1 MTTGQRLEAER
12 KNSKITLEKI
22 SEIIGISYQAYRKI
36 EKDIC
41 KPSCETLIAIAKMYN
56 LSTDYILGITDDK
69 RKYW

>member
-1 MTTGQRLEAER
+1 MTTGQRLEEER
-12 KNSKITLEKI
+12 KQSKLTLEKI

-41 KPSCETLIAIAKMYN
+41 YPSCETLITIAKMYN
-56 LSTDYILGITDDK
+56 LSTDYILGLTDDK